1 MKIKTDVKRGC
12 GWRKPGGLYL
22 IGFGHAEP
30 CHLLPIP
37 VEACP
42 CCGNGIKFSRGITWI
57 DAQVFLKDKCLKS
70 PGPKDFRRHCC
81 ICSFCS
87 PDSDTYGLMWVGE
100 KYYTPESFIA
110 EADKYGVCKR
120 IPFYPKKLILES
132 EGDEFDESFV
142 MLAHIKACNGKPGIF
157 YGFSPIRVEKVIT
170 RSMATKEEISNL
182 IKRGIEPF
190 IVEDDD
196 RRYVKNPKRK
206 IQEVLVLV

>member
-1 MKIKTDVKRGC
+1 MKIRTDVKRGC
-12 GWRKPGGLYL
+12 GWRKIGGLYL

-37 VEACP
+37 VEVCP

-57 DAQVFLKDKCLKS
+57 DAKMFLKDKCAQH

-81 ICSFCS
+81 ICAFCS
-87 PDSDTYGLMWVGE
+87 PDYDIYGLMWVGE
-100 KYYTPESFIA
+100 KYYTPESFMA

-120 IPFYPKKLILES
+120 IPFYPQKLVV
-132 EGDEFDESFV
+132 DDSFV
-142 MLAHIKACNGKPGIF
+142 MLAHRKACNGKPGIF
-157 YGFSPIRVEKVIT
+157 YGFHPVRVEKVIT
-170 RSMATKEEISNL
+170 RSMATKDEISNL

-196 RRYVKNPKRK
+196 RRYVKNPKPK